1 MKILITGMLFIVIE
15 TSIVYSVTPYNE
27 RCDDFTAQFS
37 ANLSQSN
44 DCFIFQY
51 SLDYMLINTLDFIL
65 LNISYNRETGNKV
78 SFVKLYGKAS
88 DNREWSGSIIIGD
101 SGANLMFSPMRR
113 SGDTLKTKTIM
124 KDGHPFI
131 YQTGTAYLKPGQ
143 SLTVYYVVKQN
154 IMIPGCGN
162 VDGEEVGVYW
172 LTCEGEEPGPS
183 TSEGTE
189 PKHFPTIIPMPRPTS
204 AVEYATYLMEQTTTA
219 KNLGMISSID
229 TYSVLWNRTMMIR
242 SKTLEGPKSYN
253 IAIAELEQYRIQ
265 LAGQRSK
272 TVNED
277 AFQVLDYVASEM
289 IRLMK

>member
-1 MKILITGMLFIVIE
+1 MKRILTTAIILLCFSVGFA
-15 TSIVYSVTPYNE
+15 VTPYNE
-27 RCDDFTAQFS
+27 RRDDFIAQFS

-51 SLDYMLINTLDFIL
+51 SLNYAANNTSDFNSILIK
-65 LNISYNRETGNKV
+65 YKGETGKKV
-78 SFVKLYGKAS
+78 SIVKLYGRAS
-88 DNREWSGSIIIGD
+88 DNREWTGGIIVGDYGASLSFTPMHKRGENISDTIIIK
-101 SGANLMFSPMRR
+101 N
-113 SGDTLKTKTIM
+113 
-124 KDGHPFI
+124 GHPFSL
-131 YQTGTAYLKPGQ
+131 QTSPADLKPGQ
-143 SLTVYYVVKQN
+143 SLTVYYVVKQTQ
-154 IMIPGCGN
+154 MIPGCGN
-162 VDGEEVGVYW
+162 VGGSKNGAYW
-172 LTCEGEEPGPS
+172 ITYEGEEPGP
-183 TSEGTE
+183 TMNEGTE
-189 PKHFPTIIPMPRPTS
+189 PKLFPTIIPMPRPTS

-229 TYSVLWNRTMMIR
+229 TFSVLWNRTMTIR

-265 LAGQRSK
+265 LGGQRSK